1 MTRKDD
7 LSGND
12 TINLGPVVKRIK
24 EKQKKTK
31 NIEEWQCIKK
41 LMIEQMDS
49 YNLIECKPENW

>member
-12 TINLGPVVKRIK
+12 TINQGPGVKRIK
-24 EKQKKTK
+24 QKKEI
-31 NIEEWQCIKK
+31 IEEWQCIKK